1 MKTDKTA
8 EFAAGRGN
16 INLLKHIHHK
26 YGGLDCE
33 GLELMLKCKIEVC
46 HNCGDPKI
54 NKYRECLKFIQSIS

>member
-16 INLLKHIHHK
+16 LNLLMHIHHK

-33 GLELMLKCKIEVC
+33 GLKLLLECKIAVC
-46 HNCGDPKI
+46 NACGDLKI
-54 NKYRECLKFIQSIS
+54 NNYYECLKFIQSI